1 MSEMIVDLTR
11 ELGAANVLTG
21 DDTRKWQS
29 DWTHSI
35 SWVPAAVLRPK
46 STEEVSAIMRIASR
60 YEMPVVPVSGNTGLS
75 GGTKGEGALML
86 SLDRLNKIE
95 EIRADSR
102 TARVQAGVILEDIH
116 TMTAEH
122 GLVFPLSFGA
132 RGSAQIGGCLATNA
146 GGSNVLRYGNAR
158 DLCLGLEVVLASGEV
173 LDLMTSLHKDNTGLD
188 LRHLFV
194 GSEGILG
201 IITGAVLKLH
211 PKPKAYATAMIA
223 AARLEDGLTILN
235 RLQEET
241 GGMVEAFEY
250 MPRLYIEQHLKHDP
264 AAREPF
270 GSAYDVNL
278 MVELGAT
285 SPKDTTEDEDG
296 SVPIVE
302 RLMSMLMDMMEEGLL
317 LDATVAQNE
326 AQRIEMWHRRELA
339 GELTVTVDDLVIND
353 LSLPLHAVA
362 PFLVR
367 AEENLLKYD
376 PDARFFVV
384 SHLGDGNVHFTIWPS
399 PKAAG
404 KHEALR
410 AILENLV
417 EEYEGSFSAEHGI
430 GTLKLG
436 SMARRKSSTSLTV
449 MRAIKDALDP
459 LGIMNPGKVLPPQN
473 PK

>member
-1 MSEMIVDLTR
+1 MSEMLKQLAQEI
-11 ELGAANVLTG
+11 GADHVLTG
-21 DDTRKWQS
+21 EATRKWQG
-29 DWTHSI
+29 DWTHSM
-35 SWVPAAVLRPK
+35 SWQPLAVLRPK

-60 YEMPVVPVSGNTGLS
+60 HHMPVVPVSGNTGLS
-75 GGTKGEGALML
+75 GGTQAEGVLML
-86 SLDRLNKIE
+86 SLDRLNKVE
-95 EIRADSR
+95 EIRTDSR
-102 TARVQAGVILEDIH
+102 TLRLQAGVVLEDIH
-116 TMTAEH
+116 TICAEH
-122 GLVFPLSFGA
+122 GLVFPLTFGA

-188 LRHLFV
+188 LRDLFV

-201 IITGAVLKLH
+201 VITGAVLKLH

-223 AARLEDGLTILN
+223 ATRLEDGLTILN
-235 RLQEET
+235 RLQEAT

-270 GSAYDVNL
+270 ESPHDVNL

-285 SPKDTTEDEDG
+285 APHDATEDENG

-302 RLMSMLMDMMEEGLL
+302 RLMGLLMELMEEGLL

-326 AQRIEMWHRRELA
+326 AQRNEMWHRRELA

-353 LSLPLHAVA
+353 ISLPLHAVA

-367 AEENLLKYD
+367 AEQDLLKYD

-399 PKAAG
+399 QVAAG
-404 KHEALR
+404 KYEELR

-417 EEYEGSFSAEHGI
+417 EEYQGSFSAEHGI
-430 GTLKLG
+430 GVAKLG
-436 SMARRKSSTSLTV
+436 SMARRKSHTALTV
-449 MRAIKDALDP
+449 MRAIKTALDP
-459 LGIMNPGKVLPPQN
+459 LGIMNPGKVLPPQ
-473 PK
+473 PS